1 MNIEICSIFYGDF
14 ESGQAKLK
22 CVYYYEDWV
31 KLTRTLN
38 CAIFVSTAKKKKKGR
53 SETFRYRLKKSFAAL
68 VEEEV
73 SNLSIDVSMAFKQI
87 ISRWLMFS
95 KGTARIYVDNVG
107 GNVPSPPRHV
117 F

>member
-1 MNIEICSIFYGDF
+1 MLNLLWDF
-14 ESGQAKLK
+14 KSGQEKLK
-22 CVYYYEDWV
+22 CVYCYEDWV

-73 SNLSIDVSMAFKQI
+73 RNLSIDVSMAFRQI
-87 ISRWLMFS
+87 ISPRLMFS
-95 KGTARIYVDNVG
+95 KGTARI
-107 GNVPSPPRHV
+107 
-117 F
+117 